1 MAFNRADFYDAELRR
16 HDERF
21 LAVLDIGP
29 RDRVLDI
36 GCGAGQSTRHAARA
50 AMEGSVLG
58 VDVSEELL
66 LAARRRSAEDGL
78 RNIAFELGDAQIH
91 DFPPAHFDL
100 CISRFGTMFF
110 ADPVAAFANIGR
122 AMRPGACLALLVW
135 QDRER
140 NEWATAI
147 QSALAPGSAPAAAAA
162 FSLADPA
169 VVRGILT
176 AAGFAAVAFD
186 DVHEPVFY
194 GANVDAAY
202 EAVVGLFVR
211 PDVLAD
217 TETDETLRRLRA
229 LVAAHST
236 PDGVLFDSRAWIV
249 TAHKA

>member
-21 LAVLDIGP
+21 RAVLDIGP

-36 GCGAGQSTRHAARA
+36 GCGAGQSTRYAARA

-66 LAARRRSAEDGL
+66 QAARRRCAEDGL
-78 RNIAFELGDAQIH
+78 RNIAFERGDAQIH

-110 ADPVAAFANIGR
+110 ADPAAAFANIGR
-122 AMRPGACLALLVW
+122 AMRPGARLALLVW
-135 QDRER
+135 QARER

-147 QSALAPGSAPAAAAA
+147 QSALAPQSAPAAAAA

-169 VVRGILT
+169 TVEGILA
-176 AAGFAAVAFD
+176 AAGFASVAFA
-186 DVHEPVFY
+186 DVHEPAFY
-194 GANVDAAY
+194 GANADAAY

-211 PDVLAD
+211 PEALAD
-217 TETDETLRRLRA
+217 AESDGTLRRLRA
-229 LVAAHST
+229 LVDAHST

-249 TAHKA
+249 TARKA